1 MEEHCLVGNGKLE
14 SVDYKDSFIGTYPR
28 SPCRY
33 GVLARLYLFLLIG
46 SSYQLGQVVTG
57 TYNCLCL
64 LTGSYFIHFFRTCP
78 PHHRLGPAHDLL
90 WLPRPILERFICAH
104 GLLTYKICTESSY
117 TDVQSL
123 LTSKQLEGRQGQC
136 GFSFECLPGG
146 TQDLAGIL

>member
-1 MEEHCLVGNGKLE
+1 MEEYCLVGNGKLE
-14 SVDYKDSFIGTYPR
+14 SVNYKDSRNLSAISLQIRCF
-28 SPCRY
+28 SSL
-33 GVLARLYLFLLIG
+33 VFVFLIG

-64 LTGSYFIHFFRTCP
+64 LTGSYFIHFFAH
-78 PHHRLGPAHDLL
+78 PHRIIGQDRLTTSCG
-90 WLPRPILERFICAH
+90 LPRPILERFICAH

-123 LTSKQLEGRQGQC
+123 LTFKQLEGRQGQC
-136 GFSFECLPGG
+136 GFSFECFPGG